1 MQLLQPYRDRIDALD
16 DEIVALL
23 ARRFDVIREVA
34 ALKNQHGIPA
44 VLEDRVRQVID
55 RAADH
60 AGPENADMT
69 RELYTLLVTICCDL
83 EEQLMDESR
92 AGGQAQSG

>member
-16 DEIVALL
+16 DQIVPLL
-23 ARRFDVIREVA
+23 VQRFAVIREVA
-34 ALKNQHGIPA
+34 ALKSREGIPA

-55 RAADH
+55 RAART
-60 AGPENADMT
+60 AGAPDADLV

-83 EEQLMDESR
+83 EERIMDGNK
-92 AGGQAQSG
+92 AA